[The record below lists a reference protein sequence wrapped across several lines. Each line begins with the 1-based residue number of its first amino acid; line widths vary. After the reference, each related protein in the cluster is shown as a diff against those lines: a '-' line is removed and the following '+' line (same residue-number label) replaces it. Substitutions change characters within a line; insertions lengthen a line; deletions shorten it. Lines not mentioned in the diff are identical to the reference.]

1 MKRCFIYAAGT
12 FYGLRE
18 PPRAGDL
25 QIAADAGLLLCR
37 APRRH
42 DRTLCSATST
52 RWTSAK
58 APADCI
64 RVPVEKDDT
73 DTMLALRE
81 GLRRGCDTFY
91 LYGATG
97 GARLDHTLANL
108 QSLAF
113 LLRHGARGYLYDQNF
128 VYTAIENE
136 TLTLAA
142 RGGLGH
148 CLALQY
154 GRPRRAHHARGAAI
168 SAHGRDDRLRLPAR
182 CEQPHR
188 RADGAH
194 HRGARTAAR
203 RLGAAEIGRGG
214 VKFSHGERQ
223 SRSVGWH
230 SL

>member
-18 PPRAGDL
+18 PPRGGDL
-25 QIAADAGLLLCR
+25 QIAADAGLHLCER
-37 APRRH
+37 LGVRPDVVLGDFDSMDVRQ
-42 DRTLCSATST
+42 
-52 RWTSAK
+52 

-113 LLRHGARGYLYDQNF
+113 LLRHRARGYLYDQNF
-128 VYTAIENE
+128 VYTKMRRSRSR
-136 TLTLAA
+136 A
-142 RGGLGH
+142 RWTG
-148 CLALQY
+148 ALS
-154 GRPRRAHHARGAAI
+154 RSSVWATAP
-168 SAHGRDDRLRLPAR
+168 STSRLRGCNIR
-182 CEQPHR
+182 SR
-188 RADGAH
+188 TGRS
-194 HRGARTAAR
+194 TAA
-203 RLGAAEIGRGG
+203 
-214 VKFSHGERQ
+214 
-223 SRSVGWH
+223 SRSV
-230 SL
+230 